1 MLLYVSVRSIVDDS
15 FDIHFIQYIELCQHL
30 VLFLELGL
38 LYQLLYLL
46 LPLLVVQYQF
56 FQEAS

>member
-15 FDIHFIQYIELCQHL
+15 FDIHFIQYIKLCQHL